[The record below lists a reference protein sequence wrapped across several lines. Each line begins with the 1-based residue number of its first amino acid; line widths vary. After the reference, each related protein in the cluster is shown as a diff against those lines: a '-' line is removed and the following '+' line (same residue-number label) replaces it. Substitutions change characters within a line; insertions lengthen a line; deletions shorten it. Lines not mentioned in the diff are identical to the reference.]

1 MSAPSS
7 PAHRA
12 LELAATGLAC
22 AVILVP
28 IYWILSNGFKSLVDV
43 FALKWLFT
51 PTLDNFQRIFAA
63 PFSIGTKLAN
73 SLIVSLLAVLIAIP
87 VSVLA
92 AYGFSR
98 FALRGA
104 RTLILAI
111 VFSQFIPPVVIVL
124 PYFVL
129 FRDLGLYDTRIG
141 LALVELALVTPFAV
155 LMLKSYIDQ
164 IPREV
169 EEAAAMDGATRL
181 RIIADIV
188 TPIAL
193 PGIVTAALLCFI
205 LTWNDFLFALILSSK
220 DAVTLPVGLAMFAGE
235 EGVLWHLISA
245 GGTLLM
251 LPMLLLSMRIQKV
264 YLEGSLA
271 GVTR

>member
-1 MSAPSS
+1 MSACAS
-7 PAHRA
+7 PVART
-12 LELAATGLAC
+12 LESGATLLAC

-28 IYWILSNGFKSLVDV
+28 IYWIVSNSFKTLVDV
-43 FALKWLFT
+43 FALEWLFV
-51 PTLDNFQRIFAA
+51 PTFDNFQRIFAA
-63 PFSIGTKLAN
+63 PFSIGIKIAN
-73 SLIVSLLAVLIAIP
+73 SLVVSVLAVLIAIP

-104 RTLILAI
+104 RGLILAI

-169 EEAAAMDGATRL
+169 EEAAAMDGATQL
-181 RIIADIV
+181 QIIFDIV
-188 TPIAL
+188 APLAL
-193 PGIVTAALLCFI
+193 PGIITAALLCFI

-245 GGTLLM
+245 GGSLLM
-251 LPMLLLSMRIQKV
+251 LPMLLLSMRIQKF
-264 YLEGSLA
+264 YREGSLA